1 MIVSAYA
8 PILASLTALAAVA
21 TIVWL
26 WPSALPA
33 SPQAGERGRMRQ
45 KALAKHDWFRLLE
58 PLIRLVAGRIA
69 TVPLVGMKARME
81 TRLRESGRP
90 FGLDADDLLSMSIL
104 AACGSAFLG
113 GIGCSLLGRGP
124 GAGAVIGSVIGIV
137 FPLFRVDDAA
147 RRRRIAVCRGLPQ
160 AIDLVALSM
169 EAGLDF
175 PGALSQVAGQLDVDN
190 PLRFEFEHLLQKLSI
205 GWSRQAA
212 LTELAVRIPAPQVRQ
227 FVSSVTQAEKRGTP
241 LARVLST
248 QAEVMRTKRSQAA
261 EQAAARAAVLI
272 IGPLMLIFACVF
284 VILLG
289 PFVIKFI
296 RGEVF

>member
-1 MIVSAYA
+1 MSDYTL
-8 PILASLTALAAVA
+8 ILASLTALAVVAVVA
-21 TIVWL
+21 WL

-33 SPQAGERGRMRQ
+33 SPQAGERGRRRQ
-45 KALAKHDWFRLLE
+45 EALAKHDWFRLLE
-58 PLIRLVAGRIA
+58 PLIRAVGDRMA
-69 TVPLVGMKARME
+69 TVSLGGMKARME
-81 TRLRESGRP
+81 KRLRESGRP
-90 FGLDADDLLSMSIL
+90 FGLDADDLLSTSIL
-104 AACGSAFLG
+104 AACCSAFLG
-113 GIGCSLLGRGP
+113 GIACSLLEREP
-124 GAGAVIGSVIGIV
+124 GAGAVIGFVTGIV
-137 FPLFRVDDAA
+137 FPWFKVDDAA

-175 PGALSQVAGQLDVDN
+175 PGALTQVAGQLDVDN
-190 PLRFEFEHLLQKLSI
+190 PLRFEFEHLLHKLSI

-212 LTELAVRIPAPQVRQ
+212 LGELAVRIPAPQVRQ

-272 IGPLMLIFACVF
+272 IGPLMLIFTCVF

-289 PFVIKFI
+289 PFVIQFI